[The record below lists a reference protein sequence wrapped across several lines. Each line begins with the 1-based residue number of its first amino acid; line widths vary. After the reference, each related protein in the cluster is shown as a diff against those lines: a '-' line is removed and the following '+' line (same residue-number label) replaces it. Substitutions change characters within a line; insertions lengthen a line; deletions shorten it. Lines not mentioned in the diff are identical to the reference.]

1 MSERHPGA
9 PGSGRW
15 HFLAIVIVTVVTM
28 VLGVLVVYAPDRM
41 GVPDYTPTEVATP
54 LATPVP

>member
-1 MSERHPGA
+1 MSERQSGA

-15 HFLAIVIVTVVTM
+15 HFMAVLLVTALVM

-41 GVPDYTPTEVATP
+41 GVPDFTPTQVATP
-54 LATPVP
+54 AATPFP